1 MLDAVR
7 TAGAVVVGHNG
18 YHAVVKAKHRHE
30 HEGLELEVYTENRGS
45 GGGEGDQDL
54 VHAEDHHRAD
64 GGHDDGG
71 NAHGVD
77 VADDGGLGAEA
88 LQAQLYVKVAGGVD
102 DHRDEGGNDLA
113 QYGSQGGAG
122 HLHAGQTEQTE
133 DQDGVQYDVDDGAQ
147 SLGEHGVQG
156 TASGL
161 EDAFK
166 GDLEEHAHRQ
176 YAHDEHVALA
186 IVYDG
191 LLVRLDG
198 KE

>member
-1 MLDAVR
+1 MPNTAV
-7 TAGAVVVGHNG
+7 AVVV
-18 YHAVVKAKHRHE
+18 KEIRILFMPK
-30 HEGLELEVYTENRGS
+30 TI
-45 GGGEGDQDL
+45 
-54 VHAEDHHRAD
+54 HRAD

-88 LQAQLYVKVAGGVD
+88 LQAQLYVRVAGGVD

-147 SLGEHGVQG
+147 SWVN
-156 TASGL
+156 
-161 EDAFK
+161 
-166 GDLEEHAHRQ
+166 
-176 YAHDEHVALA
+176 
-186 IVYDG
+186 IVYR
-191 LLVRLDG
+191 VRPVAWRMRSKVIWKNMPTDSTHTMNM
-198 KE
+198 